1 MRLNRKTVTAGLA
14 GLAMVGAFA
23 AGAGIAVAATGT
35 PVATSTM
42 SSALPPCGHL
52 GGGHGDMDGMS
63 GAGPMGDMA
72 GMAFGETSPMSAAA
86 DYVGLSQADLRDRL
100 DEGKSLAE
108 VAAEQGKSVS
118 GLEDAMLAA
127 MTSNIDANTVLTQEQ
142 KAAHV
147 ALVKDHLDAM
157 VNAVHSPGAGMGLMG
172 AGTGGMMG
180 R

>member
-1 MRLNRKTVTAGLA
+1 MRLNRKTVTVGLA
-14 GLAMVGAFA
+14 GLAMVGALA
-23 AGAGIAVAATGT
+23 GGAGIAVAATGT
-35 PVATSTM
+35 PVATSTV
-42 SSALPPCGHL
+42 SSALPPCGDL
-52 GGGHGDMDGMS
+52 GGDGDMDGMS

-86 DYVGLSQADLRDRL
+86 AYVGLSQADLRDRL

-157 VNAVHSPGAGMGLMG
+157 VNAVHSPRAGMGLMG

>member
-1 MRLNRKTVTAGLA
+1 MRLNRKTVTVGLA
-14 GLAMVGAFA
+14 GLAMVGALA
-23 AGAGIAVAATGT
+23 GGAGIAVAASGT
-35 PVATSTM
+35 PVATSTV

-52 GGGHGDMDGMS
+52 GGGDMDGMS

-127 MTSNIDANTVLTQEQ
+127 MTSNIDANSVLTQEQ

>member
-1 MRLNRKTVTAGLA
+1 MRLNRKTVTVGLA
-14 GLAMVGAFA
+14 GLAMVGALA
-23 AGAGIAVAATGT
+23 GGAGIAVAATGT
-35 PVATSTM
+35 PVATSTV

-52 GGGHGDMDGMS
+52 GGDGDMDGMS

-127 MTSNIDANTVLTQEQ
+127 MTSNIDANSVLTQEQ

-157 VNAVHSPGAGMGLMG
+157 VNAVHSHRAGMGLMG